1 MPSELYY
8 YYYNALPRW
17 CSPSRAPPQSGSA
30 SAARAALGSVG
41 GAPVVGVLLL
51 LSFSKSSCSMVA
63 RFPSFPGSMT
73 SASWRGNSMTNSAR
87 TAAAGGDALSAAV
100 GAGRASAARW
110 FADTPP
116 QTIQGRL
123 PGQSRAH
130 IPSALAGEP
139 ESLELQSGG
148 LPRWAL
154 TAFAVRLGPLEMS
167 PWQPS
172 VVSWRCEGGQ
182 ACLLGCALGSNAPGC
197 AVRCGNIF
205 LATMTLLSHG
215 GARAQSSPCS
225 GSWGACWWSRFPAA
239 WEHFVP
245 AVPAAA
251 PCGAALLQWQ
261 QGQ

>member
-1 MPSELYY
+1 MLG
-8 YYYNALPRW
+8 
-17 CSPSRAPPQSGSA
+17 C
-30 SAARAALGSVG
+30 ALGSN
-41 GAPVVGVLLL
+41 APGCAVR
-51 LSFSKSSCSMVA
+51 C
-63 RFPSFPGSMT
+63 
-73 SASWRGNSMTNSAR
+73 GNIFLAT
-87 TAAAGGDALSAAV
+87 TLSAAV